1 MNKAPA
7 PIWDKTYLE
16 KNAKDTSVVQQLRLR
31 EKVLKYLLRKHPAI
45 YSGDVNAVFTPRNGD
60 QFLKQIKRSLSTF
73 EYLFCIRFFT
83 KGLEAGKE
91 RLGWAKVVVPGMP
104 VAAPREPARFTPL
117 SFRGLNALEPLHVS
131 LKNYLE
137 YPADH
142 NPSKHLGVILLSA
155 ILYGGLLNK
164 NWLTPLLRGLNGRIR
179 IQGGLMWID
188 LQRPYIYPKYADQP
202 EKRKNID
209 RRWFPDPLTQA
220 LIIRLRTRYADLLPH
235 CNTIDAL
242 TCVKTALHALS
253 GENKPLTITELYD
266 GASCYLS
273 LRIPNFLV
281 SFATGKTVSVS
292 LPSPVWT
299 RLLHDKAVLQQTE
312 GAEIEDMETPGL
324 NQLVQV
330 SEFIDH
336 IRQEQLRKTLVS
348 ILGKARRVRDTCE
361 PTRKKI
367 ISFFEDN
374 AEKMVPVL
382 QMLTQW
388 TLEMLGRTEST
399 LEGRKL
405 KNPLQPSAIVTYLS
419 AIDQELIACAGKDD
433 ISLYDSDELRDLYD
447 DAIKAVKKQSQRHTT
462 SFRLTQFH
470 RFLVRSYG
478 APVIDMGGMVGRKGP
493 PELGVD
499 ANILS
504 PSMFSA
510 ALYSLGWKLSKRSR
524 IQSVRCLI
532 AILGYR
538 CGLRRHE
545 ALAIRIG
552 DVMGETFP
560 EIMVRTSYLNRL
572 KTADSARRLP
582 LHLLLEPDELQEL
595 LYWKQIRIAE
605 EGGGH
610 YLDAPLFGLPGTN
623 QLLGDNE
630 VFLEIHAVLRQISGD
645 SGLRFHHLRHS
656 FANRLLLV
664 MLSLNLQPD
673 ELPEHLRQLCLF
685 HITSQELVRGLFGN
699 MNQGRQFLYGVSTL
713 LGHADPATTLQS
725 YFHLSDLLLGVMVRQ
740 PVVQPSL
747 SVEAVMELTGLKRV
761 MVFRT
766 KAESACDDWKMEIY
780 RERMARHASKLFPDP
795 QLSACKTIEPLPPQE
810 EETAK
815 VLPDWKIVQH
825 VLKLYQV
832 QGMPCQ
838 QIAERL
844 RISISSANA
853 WCEAATAIRTL
864 ITKEGTPRHLTAWQR
879 KQEIKTGIVNLFP
892 LPPDNPAD
900 KDLVTKI
907 LKKVA
912 TLTSQDLEV
921 VRSGCQLFVE
931 RYSSNQGYVRFTDIQ
946 GAIAY
951 KDFLK
956 LIGIPE
962 SMVYVSM
969 FAKSLPARQSELDG
983 QKQLLK
989 KLAISE
995 DHLLTSGKRHVKYR
1009 RIHECSVAFM
1019 VARTDRTI
1027 KRKNKQV
1034 TAETLYG
1041 FRYAIYLLAI
1051 GLECINEV
1059 LS

>member
-7 PIWDKTYLE
+7 PIWDKIYPE
-16 KNAKDTSVVQQLRLR
+16 KNAKDISVVQQLRLR
-31 EKVLKYLLRKHPAI
+31 EKVLKYLFRTHPAI
-45 YSGDVNAVFTPRNGD
+45 YSGDVNAVFTARNGE

-73 EYLFCIRFFT
+73 EYLFCIRFFI

-91 RLGWAKVVVPGMP
+91 QLGWAKVVVPGMP

-117 SFRGLNALEPLHVS
+117 SFRCLNAFEPLHIA
-131 LKNYLE
+131 LKNYLGL
-137 YPADH
+137 PANN
-142 NPSKHLGVILLSA
+142 NPSKHLGIILLSA

-164 NWLTPLLRGLNGRIR
+164 NWLTPLLRGLNGQIR

-220 LIIRLRTRYADLLPH
+220 LIIRLHTRYADLVPLCH
-235 CNTIDAL
+235 NLDAL
-242 TCVKTALHALS
+242 TCVKAALHDLS
-253 GENKPLTITELYD
+253 GEQKHLTISELYD
-266 GASCYLS
+266 GASCYLA

-292 LPSPVWT
+292 LSSPVWT

-312 GAEIEDMETPGL
+312 GAEIEEMEAPGH
-324 NQLVQV
+324 NQLVQA
-330 SEFIDH
+330 SELIDYN
-336 IRQEQLRKTLVS
+336 RQEQLRKKLVS
-348 ILGKARRVRDTCE
+348 ILGKARRGRDTCE

-367 ISFFEDN
+367 ISFFEDT

-405 KNPLQPSAIVTYLS
+405 KNPLQPSAIATYLS
-419 AIDQELIACAGKDD
+419 AIDQELLACAEKDD
-433 ISLYDSDELRDLYD
+433 ISLYDSAELRDLYD

-478 APVIDMGGMVGRKGP
+478 APEIDMGGMVGRKGP

-499 ANILS
+499 ANIMS
-504 PSMFSA
+504 PRMFRA
-510 ALYSLGWKLSKRSR
+510 ALYSLGWELSKRSR

-595 LYWKQIRIAE
+595 LHWKQIRIAE

-610 YLDAPLFGLPGTN
+610 CLDAPLFGLPGTK

-630 VFLEIHAVLRQISGD
+630 VFLEIHVVLRQVSGD
-645 SGLRFHHLRHS
+645 PGLRYHHLRHS

-664 MLSLNLQPD
+664 MLSVNLQPG

-685 HITSQELVRGLFGN
+685 HITPQELVRGLFGN

-740 PVVQPSL
+740 PAVQPSL
-747 SVEAVMELTGLKRV
+747 SAEAVMELTGLKRV

-766 KAESACDDWKMEIY
+766 KAESACGDWKMEIY

-795 QLSACKTIEPLPPQE
+795 QLPATKTIEPLPPQE
-810 EETAK
+810 EESEK
-815 VLPDWKIVQH
+815 ILPDWKIVQH

-832 QGMPCQ
+832 QGMSCE
-838 QIAERL
+838 QIADRL
-844 RISISSANA
+844 RISIASSKA
-853 WCEAATAIRTL
+853 WCEAATVIRNLT
-864 ITKEGTPRHLTAWQR
+864 TKEGTPRHLSAWQR
-879 KQEIKTGIVNLFP
+879 KQEMKKGTVNTFP
-892 LPPDNPAD
+892 VPPDNSAD
-900 KDLVTKI
+900 KALVAKI
-907 LKKVA
+907 LKKISV
-912 TLTSQDLEV
+912 LTAQELEV
-921 VRSGCQLFVE
+921 VRDGCKIFVE
-931 RYSSNQGYVRFTDIQ
+931 RYSSNQGYVRFTDVAGTIT
-946 GAIAY
+946 Y
-951 KDFLK
+951 KEFLK
-956 LIGIPE
+956 LIGIPD
-962 SMVYVSM
+962 SMVYISM
-969 FAKSLPARQSELDG
+969 FAKSVPARQSELEN
-983 QKQLLK
+983 QKLILK
-989 KLAISE
+989 KLGIAE

-1009 RIHECSVAFM
+1009 RTHECSVAFM

-1034 TAETLYG
+1034 IAETLYG

-1051 GLECINEV
+1051 GLEYINE
-1059 LS
+1059 

>member
-1 MNKAPA
+1 V
-7 PIWDKTYLE
+7 
-16 KNAKDTSVVQQLRLR
+16 SVIQQQRLTDR
-31 EKVLKYLLRKHPAI
+31 VLKFLSSKHPDI
-45 YSGDVNAVFTPRNGD
+45 YLGHEFAKFTSKHGE
-60 QFLKQIKRSLSTF
+60 QFLKQLKRSLGTF
-73 EYLFCIRFFT
+73 EYLYCIRFLI
-83 KGLEAGKE
+83 KGLETGIE
-91 RLGWAKVVVPGMP
+91 NLGWTRVIPPHMP
-104 VAAPREPARFTPL
+104 ISAPREPARFTPL
-117 SFRGLNALEPLHVS
+117 SFRNLNTLQPLHDAFKAHFEHPCNVS
-131 LKNYLE
+131 PTKEFGL
-137 YPADH
+137 
-142 NPSKHLGVILLSA
+142 ILLSA
-155 ILYGGLLNK
+155 VLYGGLLDK
-164 NWLTPLLRGLNGRIR
+164 NWLTPLMRGLQDRVRMFGS
-179 IQGGLMWID
+179 LMWID
-188 LQRPYIYPKYADQP
+188 MQRPYIYPKHADQP
-202 EKRKNID
+202 EKRKHVD

-220 LIIRLRTRYADLLPH
+220 LIIRLHTRYSDLVLLSQKL
-235 CNTIDAL
+235 DAL
-242 TCVKTALHALS
+242 NCIKTIVH
-253 GENKPLTITELYD
+253 ELYGD
-266 GASCYLS
+266 LKPPTIIGLFEGASCYLA
-273 LRIPNFLV
+273 LRLPSFLV
-281 SFATGKTVSVS
+281 SFASCKTISTS

-299 RLLHDKAVLQQTE
+299 RLLVDKAVVQTTE
-312 GAEIEDMETPGL
+312 ATAEVVHELPGQSYMVQSVNDIDM
-324 NQLVQV
+324 
-330 SEFIDH
+330 FH
-336 IRQEQLRKTLVS
+336 QERLRKILIS
-348 ILGKARRVRDTCE
+348 ILGEARRGRITCE
-361 PTRKKI
+361 PTCKKI
-367 ISFFEDN
+367 TAFFYDN
-374 AEKMVPVL
+374 VDRMAPVL

-388 TLEMLGRTEST
+388 TIEMLSRAQSR
-399 LEGRKL
+399 LEGRKV
-405 KNPLQPSAIVTYLS
+405 KNPLQPSAIATYLS
-419 AIDQELIACAGKDD
+419 AIDQELIACAGRDN
-433 ISLYDSDELRDLYD
+433 ISLYDPEELRDLYD
-447 DAIKAVKKQSQRHTT
+447 DAIKSVKSSEQKNTT
-462 SFRLTQFH
+462 SLRLTQFH
-470 RFLVRSYG
+470 RFLIRAYG
-478 APVIDMGGMVGRKGP
+478 VPDIDMGGMVARKGP
-493 PELGVD
+493 PEFGVD
-499 ANILS
+499 ANLLS
-504 PSMFSA
+504 PRMFRA
-510 ALYSLGWKLSKRSR
+510 ALCSLGWELPKRSR
-524 IQSVRCLI
+524 IHSVRCLI
-532 AILGYR
+532 TILGYR

-572 KTADSARRLP
+572 KTTDSARRLP
-582 LHLLLEPDELQEL
+582 LHVLLEPDELQEL
-595 LYWKQIRIAE
+595 LHWKQIRIAE
-605 EGGGH
+605 EGGDH
-610 YLDAPLFGLPGTN
+610 CLDAPLFGLPGTK

-630 VFLEIHAVLRQISGD
+630 VFLEIHAVLRQVSGD
-645 SGLRFHHLRHS
+645 PGLRYHHLRHS

-664 MLSLNLQPD
+664 MLSVNLQPD

-685 HITSQELVRGLFGN
+685 HITPQELVRGLFGN

-740 PVVQPSL
+740 PVLQPSL
-747 SVEAVMELTGLKRV
+747 SIEAVMELTGLKRV

-795 QLSACKTIEPLPPQE
+795 QLSAAKTIEPLPPQE

-815 VLPDWKIVQH
+815 VLPAWKIVQH

-844 RISISSANA
+844 RISIASAKA
-853 WCEAATAIRTL
+853 WCEAATFIRNL

-879 KQEIKTGIVNLFP
+879 KQEIQKGIINLFP

-900 KDLVTKI
+900 KDLVAKI

-912 TLTSQDLEV
+912 TLSSHDLEV

-951 KDFLK
+951 KEFLK
-956 LIGIPE
+956 LIGIPD

-969 FAKSLPARQSELDG
+969 FAKSVPARQSELDE

-989 KLAISE
+989 KLGIAE

-1009 RIHECSVAFM
+1009 RTHECSVAFM